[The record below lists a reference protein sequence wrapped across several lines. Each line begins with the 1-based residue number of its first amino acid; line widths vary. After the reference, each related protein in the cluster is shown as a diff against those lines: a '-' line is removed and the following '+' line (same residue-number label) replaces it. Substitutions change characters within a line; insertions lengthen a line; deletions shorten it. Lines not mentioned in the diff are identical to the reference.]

1 MNDNYQQLYIIL
13 YATIILIII
22 HCNNL
27 NNLNKKKFKK
37 PSKEILTNR
46 IDITNKEKLL
56 SYILNVKILYFY
68 CIKYAHKTYS

>member
-1 MNDNYQQLYIIL
+1 MNDNYQQLYIVL

-27 NNLNKKKFKK
+27 KKKFKK

-46 IDITNKEKLL
+46 IDKEKLF
-56 SYILNVKILYFY
+56 SYILNVILNVKVLYF
-68 CIKYAHKTYS
+68 IVLNVLTKHTVS